1 MLIHTC
7 IKILC
12 INIKVFQNGKEK
24 LCREDNRWTQQ
35 KPWFLLS
42 LLYARTGFETM
53 TCLFIVVG
61 VFPWSLFGLQ
71 LVAVSL
77 IK

>member
-1 MLIHTC
+1 MER
-7 IKILC
+7 K
-12 INIKVFQNGKEK
+12 
-24 LCREDNRWTQQ
+24 CREDNCWTQQ

-42 LLYARTGFETM
+42 LLYARTVFETM
-53 TCLFIVVG
+53 TYLFIVVG
-61 VFPWSLFGLQ
+61 VFPWSMFGLQ

>member
-1 MLIHTC
+1 MER
-7 IKILC
+7 K
-12 INIKVFQNGKEK
+12 
-24 LCREDNRWTQQ
+24 CREDNCWTQQ
-35 KPWFLLS
+35 KPWFLLF
-42 LLYARTGFETM
+42 LLYARIGFETM

-61 VFPWSLFGLQ
+61 VFPWSMFGLQ